1 VLDILIN
8 LSRVRKQLILLCVDS
23 VIIVSALVASFSLR
37 LGGFYLPEDEL
48 FWLALGAPI
57 IAIPIFVR
65 FGLYRAIVRYIG
77 LRALWAITQ
86 AVTLYAL
93 LWGLAVFMVSVDGMP
108 RSVIVIN
115 WLLVISAIGGSR
127 IFGRWLLLESENR
140 HNSKE
145 RRNVM
150 IYGAG
155 SAGRQLSIALRQ
167 SPEYNP
173 VAFIDDNPELHRQS
187 INGIIISSR
196 ADLGPLIQK
205 NNVTEVLLATP
216 SLSRDQRREIIN
228 YLEPYSVLV
237 RALPSVSELAQGKV
251 KINDLLEINLRDLLG
266 REPVKPNTELLSL
279 SISKKVVLVTGAGAQ
294 SAQSSAGR

>member
-8 LSRVRKQLILLCVDS
+8 LSRIRKQLILFCVDS
-23 VIIVSALVASFSLR
+23 MIIVSALVASFSLR
-37 LGGFYLPEDEL
+37 LGGLYLPESEL
-48 FWLALGAPI
+48 FWLVLGAPI

-77 LRALWAITQ
+77 FRVLWAIIQ

-93 LWGLAVFMVSVDGMP
+93 LWGLTVFMISVDGMP
-108 RSVIVIN
+108 RSVIIIN
-115 WLLVISAIGGSR
+115 WLLMISAIGGSR

-140 HNSKE
+140 KNSKE
-145 RRNVM
+145 CRNVL

-167 SPEYNP
+167 SLEYNP
-173 VAFIDDNPELHRQS
+173 VAFIDDNSELHRQS

-196 ADLGPLIQK
+196 GDLDHLIKK

-216 SLSRDQRREIIN
+216 SLSREQRREIIN
-228 YLEPYSVLV
+228 YLEPYRCLC
-237 RALPSVSELAQGKV
+237 
-251 KINDLLEINLRDLLG
+251 DH
-266 REPVKPNTELLSL
+266 
-279 SISKKVVLVTGAGAQ
+279 
-294 SAQSSAGR
+294 

>member
-1 VLDILIN
+1 MLNILIN
-8 LSRVRKQLILLCVDS
+8 LSRIHKQLILLFVDS

-93 LWGLAVFMVSVDGMP
+93 LWGLTVLMVSVDGMP

-127 IFGRWLLLESENR
+127 VLGRWLLLESENR

-167 SPEYNP
+167 SHEYNP
-173 VAFIDDNPELHRQS
+173 VSFIDDNPELHRQS

-196 ADLGPLIQK
+196 ADLGTLIKK

-216 SLSRDQRREIIN
+216 SLSREQRR
-228 YLEPYSVLV
+228 
-237 RALPSVSELAQGKV
+237 
-251 KINDLLEINLRDLLG
+251 
-266 REPVKPNTELLSL
+266 
-279 SISKKVVLVTGAGAQ
+279 
-294 SAQSSAGR
+294 